1 MNKTKFLT
9 VLVVLLL
16 ALNAVT
22 LYFVWG
28 KKDGE
33 KRRPGNGG
41 GRPYSEYISKKLHFD
56 TVQQE
61 QLKQLRD
68 SHKQEL
74 DSLRKEEKTI
84 QEAKSQLLKDGVTD
98 SLKLDSVF
106 TLAAA
111 NKKKFEMAFH
121 KHFMQIRALCRPDQ
135 LLLFNQT
142 LDEMNKRR
150 WPSPGDKKPTPPSKE
165 KK

>member
-41 GRPYSEYISKKLHFD
+41 GRPYSEYISKKLNFD
-56 TVQQE
+56 TVQKE
-61 QLKQLRD
+61 QLKLLRD
-68 SHKQEL
+68 SHKLEL

-84 QEAKSQLLKDGVTD
+84 QDVKTLLLKDGVTD

-121 KHFMQIRALCRPDQ
+121 KHFMEIRALCRPEQ
-135 LLLFNQT
+135 LELFT
-142 LDEMNKRR
+142 KMLDEMRKRR
-150 WPSPGDKKPTPPSKE
+150 MPVPAPKDGPK
-165 KK
+165 

>member
-28 KKDGE
+28 KRNDD
-33 KRRPGNGG
+33 KRRGG
-41 GRPYSEYISKKLHFD
+41 GRSYSEYISKKLNFD
-56 TVQQE
+56 SQQQE
-61 QLKQLRD
+61 QLKLLRNK
-68 SHKQEL
+68 HKQEL
-74 DSLRKEEKTI
+74 DSLRKEDLAL
-84 QEAKSQLLKDGVTD
+84 QEAKTQLLKNGVTD
-98 SLKLDSVF
+98 SLQLDSIFNLSVIH
-106 TLAAA
+106 
-111 NKKKFEMAFH
+111 KKKFEMAFYN
-121 KHFMQIRALCRPDQ
+121 HFMQIRALCKPEQ
-135 LLLFNQT
+135 LKLFNET

-150 WPSPGDKKPTPPSKE
+150 WQGPGDRKSTSFPKE

>member
-33 KRRPGNGG
+33 KRRQGG
-41 GRPYSEYISKKLHFD
+41 GRPYSEYISKKLNFD
-56 TVQQE
+56 TVQKE
-61 QLKQLRD
+61 QLKLLRD
-68 SHKQEL
+68 KHKQEL
-74 DSLRKEEKTI
+74 DLLRKEDKAI
-84 QEAKSQLLKDGVTD
+84 QEAKTQLLKDGVTD

-121 KHFMQIRALCRPDQ
+121 KHFLQIRALCRPDQ
-135 LLLFNQT
+135 LELFT
-142 LDEMNKRR
+142 KMLDEMRKRR
-150 WPSPGDKKPTPPSKE
+150 MPVATPKDGPK
-165 KK
+165 

>member
-9 VLVVLLL
+9 VLVVLLV

-22 LYFVWG
+22 LYFVWD
-28 KKDGE
+28 KRNDD
-33 KRRPGNGG
+33 KRRGG
-41 GRPYSEYISKKLHFD
+41 GRSYSEYISKKLNLD
-56 TVQQE
+56 PIQQE
-61 QLKQLRD
+61 QLKSLRNN
-68 SHKQEL
+68 HKLEL
-74 DSLRKEEKTI
+74 DSLRKEDKAI
-84 QEAKSQLLKDGVTD
+84 QEAKTQLLKDGVTD
-98 SLKLDSVF
+98 SLQLDSIF
-106 TLAAA
+106 SLAAI

-135 LLLFNQT
+135 LQLFNET

-150 WPSPGDKKPTPPSKE
+150 WQGPGDRKPTQQEKE

>member
-33 KRRPGNGG
+33 RHRPGNGG
-41 GRPYSEYISKKLHFD
+41 GRPYSEYISKKLNFD
-56 TVQQE
+56 TAQQE
-61 QLKQLRD
+61 QLKLLRNK
-68 SHKQEL
+68 HKEEL
-74 DSLRKEEKTI
+74 DSLRKEDRAL
-84 QEAKSQLLKDGVTD
+84 QEAKTQLLKNGVTD
-98 SLKLDSVF
+98 SLQLDSIF
-106 TLAAA
+106 SLSAL

-121 KHFMQIRALCRPDQ
+121 NHFMQIRALCRPDQ
-135 LLLFNQT
+135 LQLFNQT

-150 WPSPGDKKPTPPSKE
+150 WQGPGDRKPAQQQKE